1 MKQLFLLVTGFFSF
15 FCTAQTLSPLASCK
29 QISELEQQAWLKTHN
44 TLETSAL
51 NNYNVVY
58 HRCYWEIDPAVN
70 YIKGNITTFFKPT
83 VSNFTQVEVDLASN
97 LTVDSVKYHA
107 ALVSFSHNADDL
119 LQINTGTL
127 IPLNTLDSLTVYYQG
142 KPSGGS
148 GFGSFVQSTHNG
160 TPIIWTLS
168 EPFGAKTWWPCKQN
182 LSDKIDSIDILVK
195 TPSVNRVASNGL
207 LVSELAKGTDKI
219 FHWKS
224 RYPIAPY
231 LVAIAVTNYSVYS
244 DYVPLQNGTL
254 EVLNYVYPETIAST
268 QDATKD
274 IVKIIRL
281 FDSLLIDYPFAKEK
295 YGHAQFGWSGGM
307 EHQTMSFMGA
317 FFLTLMA
324 HECAHQWFGDHVT
337 CGSWEDIWLNE
348 GFATYFEWQVTE
360 RFLPESW
367 TSGLPGIVK
376 SITSSPVG
384 SLRCDDTLSV
394 SRIFDSRL
402 SYAKGG
408 FVLRML
414 HWKLGDAAFYTAL
427 KNYLNDPK
435 LKNAYAK
442 TPQLKEHFEKASGQ
456 DLTQF
461 FKQWYYKQGYPTYH
475 VQWLGQGSV
484 VSLTLTQSQSDTSV
498 SFFEMP
504 VPVKFEARGK
514 DTLVVLN
521 NTYSGQV
528 FQIPLNF
535 EAVEAR
541 FDPEYWI
548 LSANNKVT
556 NLTNLVLEK
565 VDLSL
570 YPNPTSGGI
579 HLDGIPSGVVLEQV
593 EVVDAAGKTVFKQK
607 ERTTVSSD
615 LYFPLGGLAAGSYVL
630 KLKTSIGT
638 RSMSFL
644 KED

>member
-1 MKQLFLLVTGFFSF
+1 MKQLFLLVTGFLSF
-15 FCTAQTLSPLASCK
+15 FCTAQTLSPIASCK
-29 QISELEQQAWLKTHN
+29 QISDYEQQAWLKTHA
-44 TLETSAL
+44 TLESTAL
-51 NNYNVVY
+51 NNYNVLY
-58 HRCYWEIDPAVN
+58 HRCNWEIDPAVN

-83 VSNFTQVEVDLASN
+83 VSNFTQVEFDLASN

-107 ALVSFSHNADDL
+107 ALVSFSHTANDL
-119 LQINTGTL
+119 LQISTGTL
-127 IPLNTLDSLTVYYQG
+127 IPLNTVDSLTVYYQG

-207 LVSELAKGTDKI
+207 LVSELNSGKDKI

-244 DYVPLQNGTL
+244 DFVPLQNGSL
-254 EVLNYVYPETIAST
+254 EVLNYVYPETIVST
-268 QDATKD
+268 KDATKE

-367 TSGLPGIVK
+367 YSGLPGIVK
-376 SITSSPVG
+376 SITSLPGG

-414 HWKLGDAAFYTAL
+414 HWKLGDAAFYAAL

-435 LKNAYAK
+435 LKSAYAK

-461 FKQWYYKQGYPTYH
+461 FKQWYYKQGHPSYSL
-475 VQWLGQGSV
+475 QWIGQGSV

-504 VPVKFEARGK
+504 VPVKFEAREK
-514 DTLVVLN
+514 DTIVVLN
-521 NTYSGQV
+521 STYSGQV

-535 EAVEAR
+535 EAVDAR

-556 NLTNLVLEK
+556 NLTNLLLDK

-570 YPNPTSGGI
+570 YPNPTTGGI
-579 HLDGIPSGVVLEQV
+579 YLDGIPSGVVLESV
-593 EVVDAAGKTVFKQK
+593 ELVDAAGKIVFSQK
-607 ERTTVSSD
+607 ERTTVSTE
-615 LYFPLGGLAAGSYVL
+615 LYFPFGALAAGSYVL
-630 KLKTSIGT
+630 KLKTSIGSK
-638 RSMSFL
+638 SMSFL
-644 KED
+644 KEE

>member
-44 TLETSAL
+44 TLQTSAL

-58 HRCYWEIDPAVN
+58 HRCYWEIDPSVN

-268 QDATKD
+268 KDATKD

-376 SITSSPVG
+376 GITSSPVG

>member
-58 HRCYWEIDPAVN
+58 HRCYWEIDPSVN

-107 ALVSFSHNADDL
+107 ALVSFSHNSDDL

-127 IPLNTLDSLTVYYQG
+127 IPINALDSLTVYYQG

-195 TPSVNRVASNGL
+195 TPSMNRVASNGL
-207 LVSELAKGTDKI
+207 LVSELANGPDKI

-254 EVLNYVYPETIAST
+254 EVLNYVYPETIPST
-268 QDATKD
+268 KDATKD

-376 SITSSPVG
+376 SIASSPVG

-541 FDPEYWI
+541 FDPEYRI